1 MKRFFGRHM
10 AEEFKVASVVAAVTL
25 AVQPSLAHAQSAVD
39 GAIRQAEQIDRFQS
53 QQERLR
59 EDELLRQTRQAPSGE
74 GAVAPLAASS
84 SSGEACIE
92 VNRIA
97 VSGVSLIPASRIS
110 QTLSRWEGRCLGLAE
125 LNSALEAITFLYVD
139 RGYVSSR
146 AYLPEQDL
154 ADGSLDILVIEGKLE
169 TIALNGRQPADPQI
183 ATAFPGLPGKT
194 VNLRDIEQG
203 LDQINRLRS
212 NKATIALA
220 AGRAQGGSVLDVK
233 VEKTRPWHFSMSSDN
248 LGSLSTGRY
257 QTRADFGADNILG
270 LNDEW
275 QIGYQRSMER
285 HPLRFGAARPNGNS
299 LTGSVSIPY
308 GYWTFGL
315 NASWS
320 DYRSSITGLV
330 SQIETSGGSLSFA
343 PFVTRIL
350 HRDQISKT
358 WLTGRLTWKENENF
372 VLGSK
377 VDVSSRVLS
386 VATLEL
392 GHSRQLLGGQA
403 SGSLGYHRGLKM
415 LGAFDDSSAAE
426 GSPKGQFEKLSAS
439 LGYQRAFDLGATAM
453 IFSSNLS
460 GQWSPDDV
468 FGSEQIS
475 AGGYSTV
482 RGVREAVLYAD
493 TGIVMRN
500 ELSLLLPGFGD
511 GRAVEVLG
519 RLEPYAAID
528 LGHTVSDAS
537 GNSLGGNLVG
547 AAVGLRNRGGRINFD
562 VSYSDILSMPDLP
575 SGSVPSSGLVQA
587 RMSISF

>member
-1 MKRFFGRHM
+1 LKRFLSHHATR
-10 AEEFKVASVVAAVTL
+10 EFSVASIATAVTL
-25 AVQPSLAHAQSAVD
+25 AIQPGLGHAQDAVD
-39 GAIRQAEQIDRFQS
+39 GAIRQAEQIGRFQS

-59 EDELLRQTRQAPSGE
+59 ADELLRQASQAPNSKEAAVPEATASPSG
-74 GAVAPLAASS
+74 AT
-84 SSGEACIE
+84 CIQ
-92 VNRIA
+92 VDRIA
-97 VSGVSLIPASRIS
+97 VSGTSLIPTSKIA
-110 QTLSRWEGRCLGLAE
+110 QTLDKWEGRCLGLAE

-154 ADGSLDILVIEGKLE
+154 ADGSLDVLVIEGTLE
-169 TIALNGRQPADPQI
+169 TIILNGKASVAPEI
-183 ATAFPGLPGKT
+183 STAFPGLPGKH

-212 NKATIALA
+212 NKATVALA
-220 AGRAQGGSVLDVK
+220 AGKSQGGSVLEVK
-233 VEKTRPWHFSMSSDN
+233 VEKTRPWHFSLSSDN

-257 QTRADFGADNILG
+257 QTRADIGFDNILG
-270 LNDEW
+270 LSDEW

-285 HPLRFGAARPNGNS
+285 HPLRLGDARPNGNS

-315 NASWS
+315 NAAWS
-320 DYRSSITGLV
+320 EYRSSITGLV
-330 SQIETSGGSLSFA
+330 SQIETSGGSLSLS
-343 PFVTRIL
+343 PFVTRVL
-350 HRDQISKT
+350 HRDQTSKT

-386 VATLEL
+386 VATVEL
-392 GHSRQLLGGQA
+392 GHSRQMLGGQA
-403 SGSLGYHRGLKM
+403 SASLAYHRGLDI
-415 LGAFDDSSAAE
+415 LGAFDDTTAPA
-426 GSPKGQFEKLSAS
+426 GSQKAQFQKLSAS
-439 LGYQRAFDLGATAM
+439 LGFQRAYDLGAAAM

-460 GQWSPDDV
+460 GQWSPDDL
-468 FGSEQIS
+468 FGSEQMS

-493 TGIVMRN
+493 TGLIMRN
-500 ELSLLLPGFGD
+500 ELSLLLPELGG
-511 GRAVEVLG
+511 GRAAEVLG
-519 RLEPYAAID
+519 HLEPYVAVD
-528 LGHTVSDAS
+528 LGHTVSNSSD
-537 GNSLGGNLVG
+537 NSLGGNLVG

-587 RMSISF
+587 RMTVSF

>member
-25 AVQPSLAHAQSAVD
+25 AVQPSPVHAQSAVD
-39 GAIRQAEQIDRFQS
+39 GAIRQAAQIDRFQS

-59 EDELLRQTRQAPSGE
+59 EDELLRQTRRAPGGE
-74 GAVAPLAASS
+74 GAVAPLATSS
-84 SSGEACIE
+84 SSGETCIE

-97 VSGVSLIPASRIS
+97 VSGASLIPASRIS
-110 QTLSRWEGRCLGLAE
+110 QTLSQWEGRCLGLAE

-154 ADGSLDILVIEGKLE
+154 ADGSLDVLVIEGKLE
-169 TIALNGRQPADPQI
+169 TITLNGRQPADPQI
-183 ATAFPGLPGKT
+183 ATAFPGLPGKP

-220 AGRAQGGSVLDVK
+220 AGKAQGGSVLDVK

-350 HRDQISKT
+350 YRDQISKT

-403 SGSLGYHRGLKM
+403 SASLGYHRGLKM
-415 LGAFDDSSAAE
+415 LGAFDDAAAAE

-439 LGYQRAFDLGATAM
+439 LGYQRAFDLGDTAM

-460 GQWSPDDV
+460 GQWSPDDL
-468 FGSEQIS
+468 FGSEQMS

-493 TGIVMRN
+493 TGIVIRN
-500 ELSLLLPGFGD
+500 ELSLLLPESGD
-511 GRAVEVLG
+511 DRAAEVFG

-547 AAVGLRNRGGRINFD
+547 AAVGLRNRGGQFNFD
-562 VSYSDILSMPDLP
+562 VSYSDILSMPNLP
-575 SGSVPSSGLVQA
+575 TGSVPSSGLVQA